1 MILKDIRIKR
11 PLKDTQI
18 QGKYVYYVRGS
29 EYKKDRKY
37 NVDDRKAIGK
47 MIDDEYMN
55 PNEAFFDFFPDTEKE
70 FLKGGDFS
78 DTLKAGAIALI
89 SKILKDKGLD
99 SLLDEV
105 FIDSGTLKD
114 LISYMLIDENI
125 SIQHFP
131 DFMYD
136 HISFKGK
143 IVSDSYIS
151 SLFKNEITNDDIDT
165 FNMAWANLNND
176 KTKVYISYDSV
187 NMNAMAKGIEL
198 ANKGHAKKD
207 KRKPQVNISYGVRSK
222 DSLPLFYDMYDG
234 NIVNVSEC
242 RYMVKKADEFGFKDI
257 GFILDKGY
265 FSKANMDEILDKGYD
280 LILMVKDNLDFV
292 TDLIDK
298 KGISLKMNN
307 RYYLVEHEVY
317 GLTEKIELY
326 DRKMY
331 LHLYYDNIRAQ
342 KERNDF
348 LKEIDHQSKRLDQKI
363 AKKTLR
369 KEDIKGYDR
378 YFSLRFDQF
387 GFFES
392 YRIKER
398 AIQKTTDSFAYFAI
412 ITSQKMEADKALT
425 IYRDRDVS
433 EKMCRRIKTSLDYDT
448 FRVYDDTSLKAKTL
462 IVFIASIIR
471 SIIYQGLKPLY
482 KKDRKNYTVISSIKE
497 LEKIEVTK
505 NNHGT
510 YRRKYALTAEAKN
523 ILEAFDINE
532 KQLDNIT
539 RSLIEK
545 I

>member
-1 MILKDIRIKR
+1 
-11 PLKDTQI
+11 
-18 QGKYVYYVRGS
+18 
-29 EYKKDRKY
+29 
-37 NVDDRKAIGK
+37 

-70 FLKGGDFS
+70 FLKRGDFS

-89 SKILKDKGLD
+89 SKILKDRGLD

-105 FIDSGTLKD
+105 FMDSGTLKD
-114 LISYMLIDENI
+114 LISYMLIDENS

-176 KTKVYISYDSV
+176 KTKVYISYDST
-187 NMNAMAKGIEL
+187 NMNTMAKGIEL

-242 RYMVKKADEFGFKDI
+242 RYMVKKVDEFGFKDI

-298 KGISLKMNN
+298 KGLSLKMNN

-326 DRKMY
+326 DRKIY

-398 AIQKTTDSFAYFAI
+398 AIQKATDSFAYFAI

-433 EKMCRRIKTSLDYDT
+433 EKMFRMIKTSLDYDT

-510 YRRKYALTAEAKN
+510 YRRKYALTAKAKN

-539 RSLIEK
+539 RSIIEK